1 MNTREARKQFIVMIF
16 AQIIMTALISLQWV
30 IVYAY
35 YSFTTNAIRT
45 ADQSAIVRFVFT
57 LSNYFFYLNYVK
69 SFYISMLTSKL
80 FKKTLIKGII
90 NVFPRRI
97 HHRFE
102 MTINVTAIRPQ
113 GMIQ

>member
-1 MNTREARKQFIVMIF
+1 MNTREARKQFIVMICV
-16 AQIIMTALISLQWV
+16 QIIMTAFISIQW
-30 IVYAY
+30 IVVYIY
-35 YSFTTNAIRT
+35 YTFTRNEIRT

-80 FKKTLIKGII
+80 FRKTLMTGIL
-90 NVFPRRI
+90 NFLPHRM

-102 MTINVTAIRPQ
+102 MTVTTVRPRGTILQ
-113 GMIQ
+113 